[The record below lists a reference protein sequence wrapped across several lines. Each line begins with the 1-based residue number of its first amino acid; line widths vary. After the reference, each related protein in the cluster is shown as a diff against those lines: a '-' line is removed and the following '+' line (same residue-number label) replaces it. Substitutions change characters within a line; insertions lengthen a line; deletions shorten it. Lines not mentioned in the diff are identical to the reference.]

1 MASTGCRKK
10 TPKNEEKEIWKRKND
25 RTVKRIVSMRAG
37 WLRTVIQLA
46 SCVPRPWSG
55 ADERKGKQVWPSDIG
70 RVEDVEEKSTKEKEI
85 WRKKKDLDKVFLSKK
100 ILFVIL
106 LLVTGISLRTRDF
119 VIESRNH
126 RVLIQTLDLSQSQSS
141 LVNADELK
149 TRQVGQW
156 TSVIFSSSCS
166 LAVFCFSVFQAQ
178 CVCRVCVCVNW
189 HAASIRHIQ
198 GLSFWHTDYLVGC

>member
-1 MASTGCRKK
+1 M
-10 TPKNEEKEIWKRKND
+10 
-25 RTVKRIVSMRAG
+25 
-37 WLRTVIQLA
+37 
-46 SCVPRPWSG
+46 
-55 ADERKGKQVWPSDIG
+55 
-70 RVEDVEEKSTKEKEI
+70 
-85 WRKKKDLDKVFLSKK
+85 FLSKK

-156 TSVIFSSSCS
+156 TAVIFSSSCS

-178 CVCRVCVCVNW
+178 CVCRVCVCVSTDMQHLYGTSKVCLFDTLTIW
-189 HAASIRHIQ
+189 WIVRVSRGTIVDIHDRLVFGQTKTDSLRESRWRSASSLASLRHWLFDEMIFYFSSASLLAQ
-198 GLSFWHTDYLVGC
+198 